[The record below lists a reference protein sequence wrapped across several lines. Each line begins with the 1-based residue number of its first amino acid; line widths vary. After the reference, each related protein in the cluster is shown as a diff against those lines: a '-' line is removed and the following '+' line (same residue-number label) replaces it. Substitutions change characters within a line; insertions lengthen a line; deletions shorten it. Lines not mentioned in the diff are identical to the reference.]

1 MNDTNPLR
9 IYGKAM
15 LLILK
20 DKQGTEDLHP
30 SLGNFAL
37 AGAIIAELFL
47 EERLV
52 AEGEHHTLIV
62 SDSTPLGDELL
73 DECLG
78 YVQTSS
84 KEHVAQYWIA
94 HIANIKDLKDRI
106 ARILCQRGI
115 LREDEDKVF
124 LFFTRKIYPEVD
136 PEPEQ
141 ALVAELTEAI
151 FTDTDEITP
160 HTVALVSL
168 GNSLGLLD
176 STFDPKEL
184 KERKE
189 RLEAIANGE
198 VAGAAC
204 GASAAAQEAM
214 NAAIFV
220 CIILPTIIT

>member
-1 MNDTNPLR
+1 MNDTDTLR
-9 IYGKAM
+9 IYEKAM

-20 DKQGTEDLHP
+20 DQEGTVGI
-30 SLGNFAL
+30 SFYNYAL
-37 AGAIIAELFL
+37 AGAILSELFL
-47 EERLV
+47 EERLI
-52 AEGEHHTLIV
+52 AEGKHHTLIV
-62 SDSTPLGDELL
+62 SDPTPVGDELL

-78 YVQTSS
+78 LIGASP
-84 KEHVAQYWIA
+84 KERAAQHWIS
-94 HIANIKDLKDRI
+94 HIAGIKDLKDRI
-106 ARILCQRGI
+106 ARRLCQRDI
-115 LREDEDKVF
+115 LREDEDKVL

-141 ALVAELTEAI
+141 ALIAELEEAI

-160 HTVALVSL
+160 HTAALVSL
-168 GNSLGLLD
+168 GNSVGLLD
-176 STFDPKEL
+176 STFDRKEL

-198 VAGAAC
+198 VAGAVCA
-204 GASAAAQEAM
+204 ATAAAQQAM